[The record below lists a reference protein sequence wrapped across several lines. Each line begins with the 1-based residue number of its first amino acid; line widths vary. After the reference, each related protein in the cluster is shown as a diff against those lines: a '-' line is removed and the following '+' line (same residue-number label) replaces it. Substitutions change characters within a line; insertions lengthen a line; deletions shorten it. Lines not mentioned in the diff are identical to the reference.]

1 MKEIYQ
7 ITETVDNWGGTEKY
21 TSSTE
26 KGTDIIMSYL
36 TNEEEWT
43 DDVIIEFR
51 ENGNLGQCFIDDIVG
66 EVVLVKGKEV
76 TIPK

>member
-7 ITETVDNWGGTEKY
+7 ITETIDNWGGTEKY
-21 TSSTE
+21 TTLTDA
-26 KGTDIIMSYL
+26 GTDVIMNYL
-36 TNEEEWT
+36 TNQEEWS

-51 ENGNLGQCFIDDIVG
+51 ENGNPGQCSIDDIAG

-76 TIPK
+76 TIPS

>member
-21 TSSTE
+21 TTLTDA
-26 KGTDIIMSYL
+26 GTDVIMNYL
-36 TNEEEWT
+36 TNREEWS
-43 DDVIIEFR
+43 DDVIIGFR
-51 ENGNLGQCFIDDIVG
+51 ENGNPGQCSIDDIVG

-76 TIPK
+76 TIPS